1 MYENII
7 EKINSNVMDKFKNNK
22 WAILLSIILLT
33 IFIIIMVF
41 YINIINENISNRR
54 CRIYWL

>member
-33 IFIIIMVF
+33 IFIISMVF
-41 YINIINENISNRR
+41 YIHNKK
-54 CRIYWL
+54 

>member
-22 WAILLSIILLT
+22 WAILLKIFSIIKYYT
-33 IFIIIMVF
+33 FN
-41 YINIINENISNRR
+41 NI
-54 CRIYWL
+54 YYKYGFLHT